1 MPCAAVRGGKETILI
16 VEDHD
21 GLREVA
27 TTTLEALGYCV
38 RAARDGEEAVREF
51 QARRNEI
58 ALVLLDVVLPKL
70 SGLEAYD
77 CMNRERPDIPVLF
90 VTGYS
95 ADNEMLR
102 SIQRRNLP
110 LLLKPYGPR
119 DLAQKV
125 RETLDLTPHLASKSP

>member
-1 MPCAAVRGGKETILI
+1 
-16 VEDHD
+16 
-21 GLREVA
+21 
-27 TTTLEALGYCV
+27 V

-70 SGLEAYD
+70 SGLEVYD
-77 CMNRERPDIPVLF
+77 YINSERPDIPVLF